1 MSEAGNRRPETEGF
15 FGGLVVIFGEAPR
28 ITLVTMLNH
37 SLQLAAGP
45 VAMSVAPDQRE
56 AFTRLLDQHAGI
68 IRKVAATYTGN
79 RADQLDL
86 AQEISLQLWKAY
98 PRYSPERPF
107 STWMYRIALNVGI
120 SFLRSATR
128 PHRQTLSLDA
138 TELDV
143 ADETA
148 TPENDERVAE
158 LQRVIAGLE
167 PLNRALLLLYLDDR
181 SYREIASILGIT
193 ETNVATKIS
202 RLKERV
208 RKEMTQTTGEQS

>member
-1 MSEAGNRRPETEGF
+1 
-15 FGGLVVIFGEAPR
+15 
-28 ITLVTMLNH
+28 MLNPP
-37 SLQLAAGP
+37 LQLAAGP
-45 VAMSVAPDQRE
+45 VAMNVVPDQRKT
-56 AFTRLLDQHAGI
+56 FTRLLDQHAGI
-68 IRKVAATYTGN
+68 IRKVAATYAATT
-79 RADQLDL
+79 ADRMDL

-107 STWMYRIALNVGI
+107 STWMYRIALNVAI

-128 PHRQTLSLDA
+128 PHRQTVSLEVM
-138 TELDV
+138 ELDV
-143 ADETA
+143 PDETA
-148 TPENDERVAE
+148 TPETDERIAE

-208 RKEMTQTTGEQS
+208 RQEMTQTTGE